1 MNGYPNAQPQ
11 RVILANKPRLLRG
24 MLKHVLQKDPG
35 LKVVGEVLD
44 LEDLARTVEETGAG
58 WVIVSLP
65 PDGKIPDLAEA
76 VLISHPSINLLAV
89 AMDGSQ
95 IKLKWI
101 GPQEKELNCAS
112 IEDLMDVLHQS

>member
-1 MNGYPNAQPQ
+1 MNGYQNTGPH

-44 LEDLARTVEETGAG
+44 LEDLARTVEETGAE

-65 PDGKIPDLAEA
+65 PDGRIPERAEA
-76 VLISHPSINLLAV
+76 VLASHPSINLLAV

-101 GPQEKELNCAS
+101 GPQEKDINCAS
-112 IEDLMDVLHQS
+112 LEDLMNVLHQP